1 MRRRLSLAVVLFLL
15 VVFAAVP
22 AASAVGLP
30 LSVVPV
36 SMVEPGSLL
45 LLGAAFFVLAS
56 VAQRALRL
64 ER

>member
-1 MRRRLSLAVVLFLL
+1 LL

-22 AASAVGLP
+22 AASAVGFP
-30 LSVVPV
+30 LTVVPV
-36 SMVEPGSLL
+36 SIVEPGSLL